1 MKLDLFPDSF
11 QLLSSGSITI
21 GNLPADCELA
31 SQKDSCAVELEF
43 KKCVNFVVR
52 CPTQQC

>member
-1 MKLDLFPDSF
+1 M
-11 QLLSSGSITI
+11 

-31 SQKDSCAVELEF
+31 SQKDCCAMELKF

-52 CPTQQC
+52 CLIQQC